1 MKVPTESI
9 SIKNLSYSYPD
20 GTNALR
26 NVSLKIRNGENV
38 ALVGPNGAGKST
50 LLSHLNGII
59 ANENGHIK
67 IQGKVLNKKNLGQ
80 IRKLVGL
87 VFQDPEDQLFM
98 STVFDDVAFGPINM
112 GFSENQIH
120 RKQKN

>member
-1 MKVPTESI
+1 MKTPIEPVA
-9 SIKNLSYSYPD
+9 IKNLSYTYPD

-26 NVSLKIRNGENV
+26 KISLKIHNGENV

-59 ANENGHIK
+59 PNQNGHIK
-67 IQGKVLNKKNLGQ
+67 IMGEALSKKNLRK

-112 GFSENQIH
+112 GVSEDLIF
-120 RKQKN
+120 